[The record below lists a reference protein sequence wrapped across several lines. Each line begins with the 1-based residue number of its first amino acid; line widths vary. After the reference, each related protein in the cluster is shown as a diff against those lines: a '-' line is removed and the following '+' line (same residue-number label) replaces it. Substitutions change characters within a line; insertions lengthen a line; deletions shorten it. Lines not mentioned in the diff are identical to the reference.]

1 MITFDPLMIERE
13 DRLLGIVNNYVF
25 DEIDLQIIDQL
36 KSMTKDERKF
46 VAELIDF
53 LVKEKVEVVAQNW
66 ISRKQG

>member
-1 MITFDPLMIERE
+1 
-13 DRLLGIVNNYVF
+13 LGIVNNYVF

-53 LVKEKVEVVAQNW
+53 LVKEKVEVVAKNW
-66 ISRKQG
+66 KLRNRG

>member
-53 LVKEKVEVVAQNW
+53 LVKEKVEVVAKNW
-66 ISRKQG
+66 KLRNKG

>member
-53 LVKEKVEVVAQNW
+53 LVKEKVEVVAKNW
-66 ISRKQG
+66 KLRNRG